1 MARGDGL
8 KNYENLDL
16 KDAKNDNR
24 LTEVYRDWAK
34 KYDYDND
41 HVLGTVSQPK
51 SVNLLST
58 RLKDK
63 TAKIIDV
70 GCGTGLV
77 GEKLKAKD
85 FIYFDGLDISKDMLS
100 IAKSRGYRNLFLGS
114 LNKQLPVLDDA
125 YDAAMCIGVFTHGH
139 VSSDGF
145 NELCR
150 IVKPGGYV
158 CFTINEGVFEEYGFK
173 EMIAE
178 FQLNKAWEVISLY
191 KDDYM
196 TLENVKGYYCLALVQ
211 E

>member
-8 KNYENLDL
+8 KNYKNLDL

-63 TAKIIDV
+63 TARIIDV

-139 VSSDGF
+139 VSSDRF

-178 FQLNKAWEVISLY
+178 FQLNKVWEVISLY

-196 TLENVKGYYCLALVQ
+196 TLENVKGYYCLAVVQ
-211 E
+211 

>member
-8 KNYENLDL
+8 KNYEGLDL

-51 SVNLLST
+51 SVNLLTT
-58 RLKDK
+58 RLKDRN
-63 TAKIIDV
+63 AEIIDV

-77 GEKLKAKD
+77 GENLKAKD
-85 FIYFDGLDISKDMLS
+85 FIYFDGIDISKDMLE
-100 IAKSRGYRNLFLGS
+100 IAKSRGYRDLFFGS
-114 LNKQLPVLDDA
+114 LNNRLPVLDNA
-125 YDAAMCIGVFTHGH
+125 YDTAMCVGVFTHGH
-139 VSSDGF
+139 VSSEGF

-150 IVKPGGYV
+150 IVKPGGYI
-158 CFTINEGVFEEYGFK
+158 CFTINEGVFEKYGFK
-173 EMIAE
+173 EMIGD
-178 FQLNKAWEVISLY
+178 FQSRKIWEVISLY

-196 TLENVKGYYCLALVQ
+196 TLENVKGYYCLAMVQ
-211 E
+211 

>member
-1 MARGDGL
+1 MAREDGL

-77 GEKLKAKD
+77 GEKLKAKE

-211 E
+211 

>member
-8 KNYENLDL
+8 KNYENLDF

-24 LTEVYRDWAK
+24 LMEVYRDWAK

>member
-8 KNYENLDL
+8 KNYKNLDL

-178 FQLNKAWEVISLY
+178 FQLNKVWEVISLY

-196 TLENVKGYYCLALVQ
+196 TLENVKGYYCLAVVQ
-211 E
+211 

>member
-16 KDAKNDNR
+16 KDAKNDKR

-173 EMIAE
+173 EMITE
-178 FQLNKAWEVISLY
+178 FQLNKVWEVISLY

-196 TLENVKGYYCLALVQ
+196 TLENVKGYYCLAVVQ
-211 E
+211 

>member
-8 KNYENLDL
+8 KNYQNLDL
-16 KDAKNDNR
+16 KDAKKDNR

-77 GEKLKAKD
+77 GGKLKAKD

-158 CFTINEGVFEEYGFK
+158 CFTINEGVFEKYGFK
-173 EMIAE
+173 DMIAE

-196 TLENVKGYYCLALVQ
+196 TLENVKGYYCLAVVQ
-211 E
+211 

>member
-24 LTEVYRDWAK
+24 LTKVYRDWAK

-139 VSSDGF
+139 VSSDRF

-178 FQLNKAWEVISLY
+178 FQLNKAWEVISLFQ
-191 KDDYM
+191 DDYM
-196 TLENVKGYYCLALVQ
+196 TLENVKGYYCLAVVQ
-211 E
+211 

>member
-8 KNYENLDL
+8 KNYEGLDL

-51 SVNLLST
+51 SVNLLTT

-63 TAKIIDV
+63 NAEIIDV

-77 GEKLKAKD
+77 GESLKAKD
-85 FIYFDGLDISKDMLS
+85 FIYFDGIDISEDMLS
-100 IAKSRGYRNLFLGS
+100 IAKYRGYRNLFLGS
-114 LNKQLPVLDDA
+114 LNKQLPLLDNK
-125 YDAAMCIGVFTHGH
+125 YDAAMCVGVFTHGH

-145 NELCR
+145 KELCR
-150 IVKPGGYV
+150 IVKPGGYI
-158 CFTINEGVFEEYGFK
+158 CFTINEGVFEKYGFK

-178 FQLNKAWEVISLY
+178 FQSNKIWEVISLY

-196 TLENVKGYYCLALVQ
+196 TLENVKGYYCLAMVK
-211 E
+211 

>member
-1 MARGDGL
+1 MVRGDGL

-16 KDAKNDNR
+16 KDARNDNR
-24 LTEVYRDWAK
+24 LMEVYRDWAK

-114 LNKQLPVLDDA
+114 LNKQLPVFDDA

-139 VSSDGF
+139 VSSDRF

-178 FQLNKAWEVISLY
+178 FQLNKVWEVISLY

-196 TLENVKGYYCLALVQ
+196 TLENVKGYYCLAMVQ
-211 E
+211 

>member
-1 MARGDGL
+1 MAREDGL

-139 VSSDGF
+139 VSSDRF

-173 EMIAE
+173 DMIAE

-196 TLENVKGYYCLALVQ
+196 TLENVKGYYCLAVVQ
-211 E
+211 

>member
-16 KDAKNDNR
+16 KDAKNDKS

-158 CFTINEGVFEEYGFK
+158 CFTINEEVFEEYGFK

-178 FQLNKAWEVISLY
+178 FQLNKVWEVISLY

-196 TLENVKGYYCLALVQ
+196 TLENVKGYYCLAVVQ
-211 E
+211 

>member
-85 FIYFDGLDISKDMLS
+85 FINFDGLDISKDMLS

-178 FQLNKAWEVISLY
+178 FQLNKVWEVISLY

-196 TLENVKGYYCLALVQ
+196 TLENVKGYYCLAVVQ
-211 E
+211 

>member
-139 VSSDGF
+139 VSSDRF

-211 E
+211 

>member
-1 MARGDGL
+1 MARGDGC

-196 TLENVKGYYCLALVQ
+196 TLENVKGYYCLAVVQ
-211 E
+211 

>member
-34 KYDYDND
+34 KYDYDNY

-85 FIYFDGLDISKDMLS
+85 FIYFDGIDISKDMLS

-114 LNKQLPVLDDA
+114 LNKQLPVLDNA

-150 IVKPGGYV
+150 IVKPGGFV

-173 EMIAE
+173 DMIAE
-178 FQLNKAWEVISLY
+178 FQLNKAWKVISLY

-196 TLENVKGYYCLALVQ
+196 TLENVKGYYCLAVVQ
-211 E
+211 

>member
-24 LTEVYRDWAK
+24 LTQVYRDWAK

-139 VSSDGF
+139 VSSDRF

-178 FQLNKAWEVISLY
+178 FQLNKVWEVISLY

-196 TLENVKGYYCLALVQ
+196 TLENVKGYYCLAVVQ
-211 E
+211 

>member
-173 EMIAE
+173 DMIAE

-191 KDDYM
+191 RDDYM
-196 TLENVKGYYCLALVQ
+196 TLENVKGYYCLAVVQ
-211 E
+211 

>member
-1 MARGDGL
+1 MARRDGL
-8 KNYENLDL
+8 KNYEDLDL
-16 KDAKNDNR
+16 NDSKNDNR
-24 LTEVYRDWAK
+24 LTKVYRDWAK

-41 HVLGTVSQPK
+41 YVLGTVSQSK

-58 RLKDK
+58 RLKNK

-85 FIYFDGLDISKDMLS
+85 FIYFDGIDISKDMLS

-139 VSSDGF
+139 VSSDRF

-196 TLENVKGYYCLALVQ
+196 TLENVKGYYCLAVVQ
-211 E
+211 

>member
-8 KNYENLDL
+8 KNYEGLDL

-51 SVNLLST
+51 SVNLLTT

-63 TAKIIDV
+63 NAEIIDV

-77 GEKLKAKD
+77 GENLKAND
-85 FIYFDGLDISKDMLS
+85 FIYFDGIDISEDMLE
-100 IAKSRGYRNLFLGS
+100 IAKSRGYRKLLLGS
-114 LNKQLPVLDDA
+114 LKNRLPVLDNA
-125 YDAAMCIGVFTHGH
+125 YDTAMCVGVFTHGH
-139 VSSDGF
+139 VSSEGF

-150 IVKPGGYV
+150 IVKPGGYI
-158 CFTINEGVFEEYGFK
+158 CFTINEGVFEKYGFK
-173 EMIAE
+173 EMIGD
-178 FQLNKAWEVISLY
+178 FQSRKIWEVISLY

-196 TLENVKGYYCLALVQ
+196 TLENVKGYYCLAMVQ
-211 E
+211 

>member
-16 KDAKNDNR
+16 NDAKNDNR

-178 FQLNKAWEVISLY
+178 FQLNNVWEVISLY
-191 KDDYM
+191 KDEYM
-196 TLENVKGYYCLALVQ
+196 TLENVKGYYCLAVVQ
-211 E
+211 

>member
-1 MARGDGL
+1 MSRRDGL
-8 KNYENLDL
+8 KNYEDLDL

-77 GEKLKAKD
+77 GENLKAKD
-85 FIYFDGLDISKDMLS
+85 FIYFDGIDISKDMLS

-125 YDAAMCIGVFTHGH
+125 YDAAMCVGVFTHGH

-178 FQLNKAWEVISLY
+178 FQLNKVWEVITLY

-196 TLENVKGYYCLALVQ
+196 TLENVKGYYCLAVVQ
-211 E
+211 

>member
-1 MARGDGL
+1 MAKGDGL

-85 FIYFDGLDISKDMLS
+85 FIYFDGLDISKDMLL

-196 TLENVKGYYCLALVQ
+196 TLENVKGYYCLAVVQ
-211 E
+211 

>member
-1 MARGDGL
+1 MARKDGL
-8 KNYENLDL
+8 KNYEELDVN
-16 KDAKNDNR
+16 DAKNDHR
-24 LTEVYRDWAK
+24 LAEVYRDWAK

-139 VSSDGF
+139 VSSDRF

-158 CFTINEGVFEEYGFK
+158 CFTINEGVFEKYGFK
-173 EMIAE
+173 DMIAE

-196 TLENVKGYYCLALVQ
+196 TLENVKGYYCLAVVQ
-211 E
+211 

>member
-24 LTEVYRDWAK
+24 LMEVYRDWAK

-114 LNKQLPVLDDA
+114 LNKQLPVFDDA

-139 VSSDGF
+139 VSSDRF

-178 FQLNKAWEVISLY
+178 FQLNKVWEVITLY

-196 TLENVKGYYCLALVQ
+196 TLENVKGYYCLAVVQ
-211 E
+211 

>member
-41 HVLGTVSQPK
+41 HVLGTVSQSK

-178 FQLNKAWEVISLY
+178 FQLNKVWEVISLY

-196 TLENVKGYYCLALVQ
+196 TLENVKGYYCLAVVQ
-211 E
+211 

>member
-1 MARGDGL
+1 MSRKDGL
-8 KNYENLDL
+8 KNYEELDVN
-16 KDAKNDNR
+16 DAKNDHR
-24 LTEVYRDWAK
+24 LAEVYRDWAK

-41 HVLGTVSQPK
+41 NVLGTVSQPK

-58 RLKDK
+58 KLKDK

-77 GEKLKAKD
+77 GKNLKVQG
-85 FIYFDGLDISKDMLS
+85 FSYFDGIDISKDMLS

-173 EMIAE
+173 EMMTE
-178 FQLNKAWEVISLY
+178 FQLNKVWEVISLY

-196 TLENVKGYYCLALVQ
+196 TLENVKGYYCLAVVQ
-211 E
+211 

>member
-24 LTEVYRDWAK
+24 LMEVYRDWAK

-41 HVLGTVSQPK
+41 HVLGTVSQSK

-114 LNKQLPVLDDA
+114 LNKQLPVFDDA

-139 VSSDGF
+139 VSSDRF

-158 CFTINEGVFEEYGFK
+158 CFTINEGVFEKYGFK

-178 FQLNKAWEVISLY
+178 FQLNKVWEVISLY

-196 TLENVKGYYCLALVQ
+196 TLENVKGYYCLAVVQ
-211 E
+211 

>member
-1 MARGDGL
+1 MARDGL

-16 KDAKNDNR
+16 NDAKNDNR
-24 LTEVYRDWAK
+24 LTKVYKDWAK

-41 HVLGTVSQPK
+41 YVLGTVSQSK

-58 RLKDK
+58 RLKNK
-63 TAKIIDV
+63 AAKIIDV

-85 FIYFDGLDISKDMLS
+85 FIYFDGIDISKDMLS

-114 LNKQLPVLDDA
+114 LNKKLPLLDNA
-125 YDAAMCIGVFTHGH
+125 YDTAMCVGVFTHGH
-139 VSSDGF
+139 VSSDRF

-158 CFTINEGVFEEYGFK
+158 CFTINEGVFEKYGFK
-173 EMIAE
+173 EMISE

-211 E
+211 

>member
-139 VSSDGF
+139 VSSDRF

-173 EMIAE
+173 DMIAE
-178 FQLNKAWEVISLY
+178 FQLTNTWEVISLY

-196 TLENVKGYYCLALVQ
+196 TLENVKGYYCLAVVQ
-211 E
+211 

>member
-139 VSSDGF
+139 VSSDRF

-173 EMIAE
+173 DMIAE

-196 TLENVKGYYCLALVQ
+196 TLENVKGYYCLAVVQ
-211 E
+211 

>member
-16 KDAKNDNR
+16 KDSKNDNR

-100 IAKSRGYRNLFLGS
+100 IAKTRGYRNLFLGS

-139 VSSDGF
+139 VSSDRF

-178 FQLNKAWEVISLY
+178 FQFNKVWEVISLY

-196 TLENVKGYYCLALVQ
+196 TLENVKGYYCLAVVQ
-211 E
+211 

>member
-1 MARGDGL
+1 MSRGDGL
-8 KNYENLDL
+8 KNYEDLDL
-16 KDAKNDNR
+16 KDAKNDYR

-85 FIYFDGLDISKDMLS
+85 FINFDGLDISKDMLS

-173 EMIAE
+173 EIIAE
-178 FQLNKAWEVISLY
+178 FQLNKAWAVISLY

-196 TLENVKGYYCLALVQ
+196 TLENVKGYYCLAVVQ
-211 E
+211 

>member
-139 VSSDGF
+139 VSSDRF

-158 CFTINEGVFEEYGFK
+158 CFTINEGVFEEYGFN

-178 FQLNKAWEVISLY
+178 FQLNKAWKVISLY

-196 TLENVKGYYCLALVQ
+196 TLENVKGYYCLAVVQ
-211 E
+211 

>member
-178 FQLNKAWEVISLY
+178 FQLNKVWEVISLY

-211 E
+211 

>member
-58 RLKDK
+58 RIKDK

-70 GCGTGLV
+70 GCGTGLG

-114 LNKQLPVLDDA
+114 LNKQLPVFDNA

-139 VSSDGF
+139 VSSDRF

-150 IVKPGGYV
+150 SVKPGGYV

-178 FQLNKAWEVISLY
+178 FQLNKVWEVISLY

-196 TLENVKGYYCLALVQ
+196 TLENVKGYYCLAVVQ
-211 E
+211 

>member
-16 KDAKNDNR
+16 KDSKNDNR

-196 TLENVKGYYCLALVQ
+196 TLENVKGYYCLAVVQ
-211 E
+211 